1 MLVQAYVLTIV
12 LIYPKTTFGLCF
24 PLFREGVIN
33 MFKGGGAVPISHRSI
48 LKCLP
53 PLILIN
59 HIQKK
64 FHINGDSPKFWKIFF
79 RTPLKSCLGPSNQ
92 I

>member
-59 HIQKK
+59 HIQ
-64 FHINGDSPKFWKIFF
+64 
-79 RTPLKSCLGPSNQ
+79 TPLKLFTSMAPTPTLPSLNLNLV
-92 I
+92 